1 MLHDALFFEKY
12 KDSIKC
18 LLCPH
23 NCIITEGRSGLCSVR
38 TNKGGILKTIN
49 YGEITAMAIDPVE
62 KKPLYHFK
70 PGKDI
75 LSVGSFGCN
84 FSCDFCQNYSIAQY
98 KADSSYLSPGE
109 LIERCRNL
117 EGNIGIAFTYNEPSI
132 WYEYIYDTSKKLK
145 EEDPHSSAVL
155 VTNGYI
161 ETEPLLKLLPYIDAM
176 NIDLKAFQQD
186 YYKKVC
192 GGRLEPV
199 LATIENAVGRCHV
212 EITTLLVTGLNDSK
226 EEVEK
231 IASYLGNLDKNI
243 PLHLSRYFPNYKM
256 DAPPT
261 KLETMLESRDIA
273 KKYLNYVYLGNMGN
287 IDNSTYCPRCE
298 KLLIERNNFF
308 TDIYM
313 AGSICPECGFDTKIL
328 L

>member
-1 MLHDALFFEKY
+1 MLHDALFFEKCE
-12 KDSIKC
+12 DRVKC

-23 NCIITEGRSGLCSVR
+23 NCIIAESRFGLCSVR
-38 TNKGGILKTIN
+38 TNEGGILKTIN

-70 PGKDI
+70 PGKNI

-98 KADSSYLSPGE
+98 KANSNYLSPGE
-109 LIERCRNL
+109 LIERCSDL
-117 EGNIGIAFTYNEPSI
+117 EDNIGIAYTYNEPSI

-145 EEDPHSSAVL
+145 ERDPHSSAVL

-186 YYKKVC
+186 YYKRVC

-199 LATIENAVGRCHV
+199 LTTIKNAVGKCHV

-231 IASYLGNLDKNI
+231 IASYLGDLDENI

-256 DAPPT
+256 DEPPT
-261 KLETMLESRDIA
+261 KLEVMLESRDIA
-273 KKYLNYVYLGNMGN
+273 EKYLNYVYLGNMGN
-287 IDNSTYCPRCE
+287 VDNSTYCPGCE
-298 KLLIERNNFF
+298 KLLIERDNFF
-308 TDIYM
+308 TNIHMD
-313 AGSICPECGFDTKIL
+313 SNICPECGFDTKIL